1 MMIPLF
7 QHLYMTRAKI
17 IQLVTWLIYVP
28 GSTPN
33 AKERKIIFI
42 FCLNNKTS
50 SGNKNSG
57 SSNSDNSNSSN
68 GGNNNNSDLKTV
80 NALLEEIGAFPE
92 IKTTFRFGR
101 DGCRPKSLVVVFQT
115 HEGRNMVYQNL
126 FRLKNKASWSKVS
139 VVPDLTKFQVQER
152 KAKQEEVRQAMMALG
167 TQNRA

>member
-17 IQLVTWLIYVP
+17 IQMVTWLIYVP

-68 GGNNNNSDLKTV
+68 GGNNNNSDQETV
-80 NALLEEIGAFPE
+80 NALREIGVFPE
-92 IKTTFRFGR
+92 IKTTFHFGP
-101 DGCRPKSLVVVFQT
+101 DGCRLKLLVVD
-115 HEGRNMVYQNL
+115 
-126 FRLKNKASWSKVS
+126 VS
-139 VVPDLTKFQVQER
+139 
-152 KAKQEEVRQAMMALG
+152 
-167 TQNRA
+167 